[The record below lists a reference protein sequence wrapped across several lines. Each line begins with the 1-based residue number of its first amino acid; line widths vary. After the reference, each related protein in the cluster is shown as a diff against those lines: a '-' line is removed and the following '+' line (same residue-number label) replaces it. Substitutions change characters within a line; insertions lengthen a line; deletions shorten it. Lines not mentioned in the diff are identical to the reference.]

1 MKTDIRIIDYS
12 ILTPWGDN
20 VNNIIS
26 ILNEEK
32 KYNLKRKIDD
42 YDVKLYLGSKGYR
55 IVSITFRT

>member
-20 VNNIIS
+20 ENNIIS

-32 KYNLKRKIDD
+32 KYNLMRKIDD
-42 YDVKLYLGSKGYR
+42 YDVKL
-55 IVSITFRT
+55 

>member
-32 KYNLKRKIDD
+32 KI
-42 YDVKLYLGSKGYR
+42 
-55 IVSITFRT
+55 